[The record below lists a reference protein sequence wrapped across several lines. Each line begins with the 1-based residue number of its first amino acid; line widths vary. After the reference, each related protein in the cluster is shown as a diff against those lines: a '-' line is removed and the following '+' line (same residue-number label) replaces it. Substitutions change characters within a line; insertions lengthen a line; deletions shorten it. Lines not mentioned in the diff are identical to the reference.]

1 MKEAGRSVE
10 GEADRITGRK
20 FSELAHEEYAYIS
33 AKADGKRT
41 A

>member
-20 FSELAHEEYAYIS
+20 FSELAHEEYGYIT